1 MKRGD
6 IMVTIRDFMI
16 NNENV
21 PIIIES
27 KQSRDRHDPLSM
39 EIWRGMLDEIPVD
52 LCGLEVI
59 SAGFGL
65 AAQCNVLVV
74 VGGESD
80 V

>member
-1 MKRGD
+1 
-6 IMVTIRDFMI
+6 MVTIQDFI
-16 NNENV
+16 DNNENV

-27 KQSRDRHDPLSM
+27 KQSKDRHDPLSK
-39 EIWRGMLDEIPVD
+39 EVWRGMLDEIPVSIRN
-52 LCGLEVI
+52 LEVI

-74 VGGESD
+74 VERSEGN

>member
-1 MKRGD
+1 
-6 IMVTIRDFMI
+6 MVTIQDFI
-16 NNENV
+16 DNNENV

-27 KQSRDRHDPLSM
+27 KQTKDRHDPLSKKV
-39 EIWRGMLDEIPVD
+39 WKGRLDEIPVS
-52 LCGLEVI
+52 LRNLEVI

-74 VGGESD
+74 VERSESN